1 MRLPKVLVSVSTLAA
16 VGLTVLTLATPSK
29 ASGDQDLLKV
39 ACTGG
44 DVTVTAVAPWHT
56 NPEGPWKWDKGTKV
70 SVDKDG
76 AKFKGAACT
85 GTIKAFICQGTERCK
100 GNIAVQVK

>member
-16 VGLTVLTLATPSK
+16 VGLAVLTLATPSK
-29 ASGDQDLLKV
+29 AGGDQELLQV

-44 DVTVTAVAPWHT
+44 AVTVTAVAPWHT
-56 NPEGPWKWDKGTKV
+56 NPAAPWKWDKGDKV
-70 SVDKDG
+70 SVDEHG

-85 GTIKAFICQGTERCK
+85 GTIKAFVCQGTERCK
-100 GNIAVQVK
+100 GPIPVAVK